1 MVFRNF
7 RHVEESGLSP
17 WSRSVRSMRFPS
29 QARIPASASR
39 VPGASPANGER

>member
-1 MVFRNF
+1 MVSEDF

-29 QARIPASASR
+29 QTRSPASASR
-39 VPGASPANGER
+39 APGAAPANGER